1 MHIFAQKTQ
10 IRLILVWIC
19 KDLYTSAMFFR
30 YFSDSLFPSNSRKFS
45 SFSILQLAHK
55 KNFRPNIIHSYT
67 NRSKPLSLC
76 GVWRCMMGRISY
88 TNHTLSYT
96 KPPFSAYF
104 SCFTSQG
111 RNIFRQFLP
120 ENTLF
125 SFIFPSASLVC
136 GGLCLRPRFWKS
148 SDQKRLMFSLFHYI
162 RAGRYMMCRLVLLV
176 LVQMKGN
183 IRKTENNKSPEAVC
197 LGTC

>member
-125 SFIFPSASLVC
+125 SFIFPSASLVF

-148 SDQKRLMFSLFHYI
+148 SDQKRLPAVGIEVTGSGHRVPKQLYQFW
-162 RAGRYMMCRLVLLV
+162 A
-176 LVQMKGN
+176 
-183 IRKTENNKSPEAVC
+183 TE
-197 LGTC
+197 